1 MDTSEEDDAPGRVD
15 NLIRQMVKM
24 IHPFNLFFNVL
35 KGQMKEKRDLGQ
47 IRDLGHNTHIHAHT
61 LVINIVFQVGEG
73 PPAVMLEEMLHG

>member
-1 MDTSEEDDAPGRVD
+1 
-15 NLIRQMVKM
+15 
-24 IHPFNLFFNVL
+24 
-35 KGQMKEKRDLGQ
+35 MKEKRDLVQ